1 MKIMNHMINLRI
13 ISVLKSKIMTIKN
26 ITIASRESPL
36 AIWQAEHIKS
46 KIIRLFPDI
55 KINIKGFKTQGDVLL
70 DQSLATIGGKGLFI
84 KELEQALLD
93 KKADLAVHSMKDLP
107 MDISDEFQLIAIT
120 KREDPRDAFISN
132 NFNSLDDMPKGS
144 IVGTSSLRRQSQI
157 KAKYPNLIIK
167 PLRGNLQ
174 TRLNKLDKK
183 QYDAIILAAAGLIR
197 LGLKDKIKTHLEPKI
212 SIPAAGQGA
221 LGIEVLKG
229 NEELNKILKTLN
241 DDDASRCVLAERAV
255 SRSLGGSCTIPL
267 GAYASISNNNLIIKG
282 FVASPD
288 GAQIIH
294 AETMG
299 NKSDFYKIGENLS
312 QLLIDKGAKEILSI
326 L

>member
-46 KIIRLFPDI
+46 KIIKLFPEI

-132 NFNSLDDMPKGS
+132 NFNSLEDMPKGS

-197 LGLKDKIKTHLEPKI
+197 LGLKNRIKKYLETTI
-212 SIPAAGQGA
+212 SIPSVGQGA
-221 LGIEVLKG
+221 LGIEVLTE
-229 NEELNKILKTLN
+229 NEALSKILKTLN
-241 DDDASRCVLAERAV
+241 DDETSRCVLAERTV
-255 SRSLGGSCTIPL
+255 SRSLAGSCNIPL
-267 GAYASISNNNLIIKG
+267 GAYASISDNKFIIKG

-288 GAQIIH
+288 GSQIIH
-294 AETMG
+294 AEVKG
-299 NKSDFYKIGENLS
+299 EKSDFYSLGQALS
-312 QLLIDKGAKEILSI
+312 QILIDKGAKDILSS